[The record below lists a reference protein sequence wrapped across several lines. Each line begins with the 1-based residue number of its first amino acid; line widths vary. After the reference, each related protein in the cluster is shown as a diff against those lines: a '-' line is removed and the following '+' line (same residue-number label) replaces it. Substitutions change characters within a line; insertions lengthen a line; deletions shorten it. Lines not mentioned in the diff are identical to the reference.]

1 MEEVEGHIHL
11 PLKKSKQS
19 KHVNLGRENRP
30 RIILVSVFTGFTG
43 TPINIQ
49 TWLQGN
55 QNHA

>member
-30 RIILVSVFTGFTG
+30 TIILVSVFTSFTG
-43 TPINIQ
+43 TPNNIQ
-49 TWLQGN
+49 T
-55 QNHA
+55 